1 MRMSSATAIKT
12 VCQTLVMSDVR
23 TSARPEW
30 GTLIGICLTFF
41 AIGVTVNVLVY
52 EHVGSA
58 VKTIAAA
65 GIVLSATSELAYIA
79 VRDVGGSVLAALIAG
94 WVVASRFGLLAAS
107 LGTRIQVGHV
117 QRSCAA
123 LNCLDPN
130 VGVAMQQTTPSTVM
144 AAFWWVTGALHLG
157 WWCGTFT
164 GVFLGNI
171 IGDANRLGL
180 DAVFPALLLAIIAN
194 LLRQRPG
201 LVAAVVGGGLC
212 AALLPIAPAGTPI
225 ILSLTGAVVALKVP
239 EPEATTP

>member
-1 MRMSSATAIKT
+1 MSETS
-12 VCQTLVMSDVR
+12 

-30 GTLIGICLTFF
+30 GTLIGIGLTFF

-107 LGTRIQVGHV
+107 LGTRIQVGHL

-130 VGVAMQQTTPSTVM
+130 VGVAMQQATPKGVIT
-144 AAFWWVTGALHLG
+144 AFWWVTGALHLG

-194 LLRQRPG
+194 LLRQKPG
-201 LVAAVVGGGLC
+201 LVAALVGGGLC

-239 EPEATTP
+239 EPKAAPS